1 MRHIAT
7 ALLLSL
13 AVLTASG
20 GIFSAE
26 RHREVIDSLR
36 RALSQASEP
45 SDSMVIYSNI
55 YDVSHLSRQRA
66 LGDTIYGLAERID
79 DQATALDIIRN
90 MANRNFSNDSILG
103 VLRKRTLS
111 WPETQD
117 RKETM
122 LFIDMMENVSHGRY
136 GTQETRD
143 KMLKKVVRDIY
154 ESHEHDDLYER
165 VRLLHAV
172 CMLLSNG
179 TNSELLAVYEDT
191 LGTLVRRLPP
201 SSYSIRNAYNIHAA
215 MAYAGIDPAK
225 SIECDRWILA
235 NIEKLARY
243 YHKRGRVFR
252 NYAPTYYTVYSRLLS
267 NYESLAPSQIEDYY
281 AGVMELVKTDPSIEA
296 TYLKFPRAD
305 IYYALWKKEWKRASE
320 LIMKSD
326 VPEAQRFEL
335 YRRLI
340 QCADSIGDADMH
352 EKAAV
357 KYVGLLENE
366 LKARASDSY
375 RELQIAY
382 AINDIRHRY
391 HKLDRDRLES
401 LSKMQLWVMAFGFVA
416 IAVLV
421 VLVILLFIK
430 QRSNKALARSLA
442 ESNSQL
448 KKERDSLRLSREDLI
463 KAKAQ
468 AEKANNLKTDFIK
481 NMSYEV
487 KVPLQA
493 ITEYSRLIADC
504 AQAAGSK
511 HISRFAD
518 MLELNTELL
527 TTIVDDVL
535 RLSDIE
541 SSPMPVHR
549 QVVQLK
555 TFCNATIMAMR
566 HRVADGVSIQVDP
579 EAPDAD
585 FFTDPARVQQI
596 LNNLLTNA
604 AKFTQRGSITL
615 GYRILPLSG
624 DLEMSV
630 TDTGIGIN
638 PENKEKIFQ
647 RFTKLDRDTQGAGLG
662 LTIAR
667 LVAERLGGRLELDTA
682 YKGQGSRF
690 VLTLPKQ

>member
-1 MRHIAT
+1 MRHLAT
-7 ALLLSL
+7 AILLSL
-13 AVLTASG
+13 AVFTASA
-20 GIFSAE
+20 GIFTPE
-26 RHREVIDSLR
+26 RHKEVMDSLR
-36 RALSQASEP
+36 TALSQASET
-45 SDSMVIYSNI
+45 SDSMVIYANI
-55 YDVSHLSRQRA
+55 YDVSPLSHQRA
-66 LGDTIYGLAERID
+66 LGDTIYILAERID
-79 DQATALDIIRN
+79 DQTTALDIVRN
-90 MANRNFSNDSILG
+90 LANRNRTNDSILG
-103 VLRKRTLS
+103 LLRKRIMT

-117 RKETM
+117 RKETV
-122 LFIDMMENVSHGRY
+122 LFLDMMENVNRGRY
-136 GTQETRD
+136 GNQATRD
-143 KMLKKVVRDIY
+143 KMFREVVNDIY
-154 ESHEHDDLYER
+154 NSHDHDDLYER
-165 VRLLHAV
+165 IRLLHAV

-191 LGTLVRRLPP
+191 LGSLIRRLPP
-201 SSYSIRNAYNIHAA
+201 SAYSIRNAFNIHAA
-215 MAYAGIDPAK
+215 MAYVGIDPTK

-235 NIEKLARY
+235 NIEKLRRY

-252 NYAPTYYTVYSRLLS
+252 NYRPTYYTVYSRLLS
-267 NYESLAPSQIEDYY
+267 NYEHLSPSQIEDYY
-281 AGVMELVKTDPSIEA
+281 GSVMELVKTDPSIEA
-296 TYLKFPRAD
+296 TYNRFPRAG
-305 IYYALWKKEWKRASE
+305 IYYALYNKEWKKASE
-320 LIMKSD
+320 LIKQSK
-326 VPEAQRFEL
+326 VAEAQKYEL

-340 QCADSIGDADMH
+340 QCADSIGDTDMH

-357 KYVGLLENE
+357 EYARILEQE
-366 LKARASDSY
+366 LQARASDSY

-382 AINDIRHRY
+382 AINDIRHQY
-391 HKLDRDRLES
+391 HQLDRDRLES
-401 LSKMQLWVMAFGFVA
+401 LSRMQFWIMTFGILA
-416 IAVLV
+416 IVVLV

-430 QRSNKALARSLA
+430 QRSNKALARRLA
-442 ESNSQL
+442 ESNEQL
-448 KKERDSLRLSREDLI
+448 KKESDSLRLSREDLI

-504 AQAAGSK
+504 AQTTGTK

-541 SSPMPVHR
+541 SSPMPVHM
-549 QVVQLK
+549 QVVQLRS
-555 TFCNATIMAMR
+555 FCNATIMAMR
-566 HRVADGVSIQVDP
+566 HRVPAGVTIQVDP
-579 EAPDAD
+579 QAPDID
-585 FFTDPARVQQI
+585 FFTDPTRVQQI

-604 AKFTQRGSITL
+604 AKFTHKGSITL
-615 GYRILPLSG
+615 GYNLVPDTG
-624 DLEMSV
+624 ELEMSV

-667 LVAERLGGRLELDTA
+667 LIAERLGGRLVLDTT
-682 YKGQGSRF
+682 YKSQGSRF
-690 VLTLPKQ
+690 VLTLPRK